1 MNFYIMLDND
11 DASTE
16 EIEFKNGC
24 VYCKCPKCGNP
35 FAPPAVF
42 GDDSCATI
50 EMRYC
55 RDCHDKIEEKRL
67 KKQFSEF
74 YKFAADLL
82 SKAYKVNF
90 SIEDVHYIWNSS
102 HSL

>member
-1 MNFYIMLDND
+1 MTAARRSFNLNMAACTVNVLNVVTLSLHRLFFYNCQ
-11 DASTE
+11 AS
-16 EIEFKNGC
+16 
-24 VYCKCPKCGNP
+24 V
-35 FAPPAVF
+35 
-42 GDDSCATI
+42 

-90 SIEDVHYIWNSS
+90 SIEDVHYIFAISIKAQIAC
-102 HSL
+102 